1 MDEPH
6 GDDAANDTPEARFG
20 AELRRLRVRAGL
32 SQRDLAAALYRVA
45 STISE
50 FESGRRLPRVE
61 VAEQYEEH
69 FGLPRGTLVRG
80 LALARAERLDHPL
93 DGIAGEQLGDA
104 ACPYK
109 GLRAFE
115 REDAELFFGREAQV
129 ERVAARLAEVR
140 FVAVVGASGSG
151 KSSFVRAGLLA
162 RIGAASDDAPP
173 GVAVLT
179 PGTHPL
185 EALKATGGAAT
196 GVAVLTPGAHPLRAL
211 TAAAGAATG
220 VDPGDLPVDPDDLG
234 AALRRAA
241 AGGLVIV
248 VDQLEELFT
257 VCRDEAERGRF
268 VAALMAAW
276 RDPASPVSVIL
287 ALRADFYGHLAA
299 YPELAAAVVAH
310 QALIG
315 PMSPYDLG
323 RAIELPA
330 AHAGLQLQAG
340 LVETLLDDVAG
351 EPGGLPLL
359 SHALLETWKRRR
371 RLMLTVGGYR
381 EAGGVRGAI
390 AKTAEDVLQSL
401 PEADRPIARA
411 IFLSLTDVAE
421 GAEPAPRRVDRADLA
436 VASHDAASVDRV
448 LGILVDAR
456 LVTRDARTVVVAH
469 EALIRHWPRLRGWIE
484 SERADLLVHRRLGDA
499 ARQWD
504 ALQRDPGALYR
515 GARHASA
522 REWASDHAG
531 ELGPLERDFLAAS
544 DAAAQRSTR
553 RLRILAGGLAAVAAI
568 VAALGVLAL
577 AQRDN
582 AREERAGAQR
592 QAAEATSLAL
602 AVSAAEPLATRPDIS
617 LGLAFEAYRT
627 APRAEARSA
636 VVRALSAVRKS
647 RTRDVLPMANIVD
660 DVAFGRDD
668 RLLVLSGGYG
678 YGAGGSG
685 GGELSHRNDYLIAI
699 ASSRDGSTLV
709 TAGAHEVR
717 LWDART
723 LKPLGRLRDGK
734 RPYDG
739 LEYGSQSE
747 AEAAAAKRPAG
758 PTYSYQAVAFS
769 PDSRLL
775 ATAGDDGTVRLWDVA
790 TRKLRGRMTGHSG
803 KVVDVAFSPDG
814 ETLASAGHDG
824 TVRLWDRATRR
835 PLGRLTGHTGAV
847 RAVAFSPDG
856 TKLATAGADRT
867 ARLWSLATRKQ
878 LGLLTGHR
886 GEVRAVAFSPDGG
899 TLATASLDRTARLW
913 DAATRKLL
921 HRLVGHDQ
929 GITDLAFSRDGRTL
943 ATASP
948 NEVRLWDPTQ
958 PAHLRLHDHVT
969 TVGAVAF
976 SPDGTTLASASPN
989 DPTARLWDPKTGK
1002 LRGLLRGNAGG
1013 VEAIAFSPDSKTLV
1027 TASGDT
1033 VRLWDPAT
1041 RTERGRLSGPTSG
1054 IVAVVFS
1061 PDGKTLATGGKD
1073 GMLRVWDVA
1082 TRKQRRAIT
1091 DFSDAISMVAF
1102 SPDGRALAVA
1112 AGFNDVVTQ
1121 WDAATGRELDGYTG
1135 HDAAVYAVAFSPRGG
1150 TLASAGQDGMT
1161 LLSRATTRRLGSVP
1175 ARPVVPGRLTGESPV
1190 QAVSFSPD
1198 GRTLVTAGDDGI
1210 VRLWDPAT
1218 RTPLGSLSGHDGAVN
1233 AVAVSPDGTTIASAG
1248 DDKTV
1253 RLWRGVLWRDVAG
1266 LKTTV
1271 CDILLTGVGRLDWE
1285 EYVAGIPYRRSCP

>member
-1 MDEPH
+1 MDDSH
-6 GDDAANDTPEARFG
+6 GDAAANDTPEARFG

-69 FGLPRGTLVRG
+69 FGLPRGTLVRE
-80 LALARAERLDHPL
+80 LALARAERLDHPV
-93 DGIAGEQLGDA
+93 DGIAGEHLGDA

-129 ERVAARLAEVR
+129 EQVAARLAEVR

-162 RIGAASDDAPP
+162 RIGAANGDAPA

-185 EALKATGGAAT
+185 DALK
-196 GVAVLTPGAHPLRAL
+196 
-211 TAAAGAATG
+211 AAAGAATD
-220 VDPGDLPVDPDDLG
+220 VDLPADPDDLG

-257 VCRDEAERGRF
+257 VCRDEAERGGF
-268 VAALMAAW
+268 VAALMAGW
-276 RDPASPVSVIL
+276 RDPTSSVSVIL
-287 ALRADFYGHLAA
+287 TLRADFYGHLAA

-315 PMSPYDLG
+315 PMCPYDLG

-421 GAEPAPRRVDRADLA
+421 GAEPGPRRVARADLA
-436 VASHDAASVDRV
+436 VASQGAASVDRV

-456 LVTRDARTVVVAH
+456 LVTLEERTVVVAH

-504 ALQRDPGALYR
+504 ALHRDAGALYR

-522 REWASDHAG
+522 REWATDHAG

-553 RLRILAGGLAAVAAI
+553 RLRMLAAGLAAVAAI
-568 VAALGVLAL
+568 VATLAVLAL

-582 AREERAGAQR
+582 AREERASAQR
-592 QAAEATSLAL
+592 EAAEATSLAL

-647 RTRDVLPMANIVD
+647 RTRDVLPMANVVD

-685 GGELSHRNDYLIAI
+685 GGLRGGELSHGHDYLIAI

-734 RPYDG
+734 RPYKG

-758 PTYSYQAVAFS
+758 PTYSYEAVVFS

-775 ATAGDDGTVRLWDVA
+775 ATAGDDGSVRLWDVA
-790 TRKLRGRMTGHSG
+790 TRRLRGRLTGHSG
-803 KVVDVAFSPDG
+803 KVTDVAFSRDG
-814 ETLASAGHDG
+814 ETLASAGRDG
-824 TVRLWDRATRR
+824 TVRLWDRAT
-835 PLGRLTGHTGAV
+835 GRQVGLLTGHNGAV
-847 RAVAFSPDG
+847 RAVAFSPDSK
-856 TKLATAGADRT
+856 TLATAGADRT
-867 ARLWSLATRKQ
+867 ARLWEVSTRKQ
-878 LGLLTGHR
+878 LGRLTGHR

-913 DAATRKLL
+913 DPATRGLL
-921 HRLVGHDQ
+921 DRLVGHDQ
-929 GITDLAFSRDGRTL
+929 GVTDLAFSRDGRTL

-948 NEVRLWDPTQ
+948 DQVRLWDPTP
-958 PAHLRLHDHVT
+958 PAHLRLDGHIT

-976 SPDGTTLASASPN
+976 SPDGRTLASSSPN
-989 DPTARLWDPKTGK
+989 DATARLWDPKTGK
-1002 LRGLLRGNAGG
+1002 LRARLSGNAGG

-1054 IVAVVFS
+1054 IVAVAFS
-1061 PDGKTLATGGKD
+1061 PDGKTLATGGTD
-1073 GMLRVWDVA
+1073 GVLRVWDLA

-1091 DFSDAISMVAF
+1091 DFSDAVSMVAF
-1102 SPDGRALAVA
+1102 SPDGRAIAVA
-1112 AGFNDVVTQ
+1112 AGFVEGVAQ
-1121 WDAATGRELDGYTG
+1121 WDAATGRELEGYGG
-1135 HDAAVYAVAFSPRGG
+1135 HDAAIYAIAFSPGG
-1150 TLASAGQDGMT
+1150 RTLASAGQDGMT
-1161 LLSRATTRRLGSVP
+1161 LLSRATTRRLAPLP
-1175 ARPVVPGRLTGESPV
+1175 ARPVVPGRLTGDAPV
-1190 QAVSFSPD
+1190 QAVAFSPD
-1198 GRTLVTAGDDGI
+1198 ARTLVTAGDDGM
-1210 VRLWDPAT
+1210 VRLWDPAS
-1218 RTPLGSLSGHDGAVN
+1218 RTPLGSLAGHAGAVN

-1271 CDILLTGVGRLDWE
+1271 CDVLLTGVDRLEWA
-1285 EYVAGIPYRRSCP
+1285 EYVAGIPYRRSCS